1 MKPASFAKY
10 LDGNRRPGAV
20 VLEKISRLGVNVDW
34 LLTGEGAMLD
44 RLSQV
49 SGSMS
54 AVRDKAATRNART
67 DGAGEESRQDGSDS
81 RFHRVPLVRIREDS
95 DEGLRL
101 VETGQGEWVDGTTIR
116 QMYGVEPALL
126 RDFRVTGDS
135 MNGSIEPGDR
145 VRAVLWDCR
154 SPNDGTV
161 CLLRG
166 PVALLVR
173 RVRLK
178 GPEVLLVA
186 DNSDVPDRTVTQ
198 DQWENDYQGIARIL
212 EVRRPI

>member
-1 MKPASFAKY
+1 MQPASFSKY
-10 LDGNRRPGAV
+10 LDGNRRPGGV

-44 RLSQV
+44 TLSQL
-49 SGSMS
+49 SSMS
-54 AVRDKAATRNART
+54 ASPDKTTAT
-67 DGAGEESRQDGSDS
+67 EEEGSHQDGSDS
-81 RFHRVPLVRIREDS
+81 RFHRIPLVRIREDS

-116 QMYGVEPALL
+116 QMYGVQPALL

-135 MNGSIEPGDR
+135 MDGTIEPGDR

-161 CLLRG
+161 CILRG
-166 PVALLVR
+166 PVSLLIR
-173 RVRLK
+173 RVRLR

-186 DNSDVPDRTVTQ
+186 DNPDVPDRIVSQ
-198 DQWENDYQGIARIL
+198 DQWENDYEQIARIL
-212 EVRRPI
+212 EVRHSL